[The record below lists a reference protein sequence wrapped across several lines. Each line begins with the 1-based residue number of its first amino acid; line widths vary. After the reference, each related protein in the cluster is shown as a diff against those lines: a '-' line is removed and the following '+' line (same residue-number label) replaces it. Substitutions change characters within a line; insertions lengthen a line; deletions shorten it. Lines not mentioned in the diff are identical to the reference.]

1 MALDYSR
8 EYDPDKL
15 IRDTRPFGDR
25 AADYLKKPEFAF
37 GLSSVLAGAGFMFPS
52 LVEPFALSA
61 VALSVYSRS
70 LINKSGLALR
80 VPKSSGLIDVNDRSL
95 KDGSPLKA
103 DGIIYL
109 GNEQETNEEIWM
121 TDSMARTHMLFMGT
135 TGSGKTEFLLS
146 LVNNA
151 LIHASGFIYVDGKAD
166 SSLYAKIYSMARLY
180 GREDSV
186 LVVNFQTGAKDVFG
200 PQEVKM
206 SHTMNPFAVGS
217 SGMLS
222 QLTVSLMS
230 TGKGDVWENRAI
242 SFVEALMKPLVFL
255 RDKYG
260 LMLDVGV
267 IRDYFS
273 LNKLEELTWA
283 LPETYPGLEET
294 LDGMKSYLANLP
306 TYDRAKYQQQGET
319 CNEQHGYITMQLV
332 RTFNSLA
339 DTYGYI
345 MRTQLA
351 EIDFLDVFLNRRILV
366 VLLPALEKSPPELTN
381 LGRIIVAAIKATMAV
396 GLGARIEGD
405 WDKIIESKPTT
416 SPSPFMC
423 VLDEYG
429 YYAVEGF
436 AVVPAQ
442 ARSLGFSAIFA
453 GQDLPAFQKAS
464 EKEAESTLAN
474 TNSKFCGKMSCVK
487 TYKYFSDLAGQ
498 GYFTRT
504 GGYVGEDSS
513 IIGGRAY
520 RDGDNASIEKFER
533 VTLDVLQKQKS
544 GQWHMFFEGK
554 IIRMKSFYADYSKG
568 GGRNVKAVRVNH
580 FLRVRRP
587 DMHEV
592 ALHRK
597 TRETFA
603 NVLAS
608 EKGFS
613 GVIDTFPDRDIA
625 MLSDFLECASS
636 LSPEKSRLEQIIGAL
651 ASAQQSDGVH
661 EDAMGGLVAAYSSE
675 DDAAFDFDASADPVA
690 SPVGGPIGS
699 DFSQPTAV
707 DFVSSLTGGHGADY
721 AQAPPRRGSI
731 PGLLDADSQDSPRW
745 DDFNEEDI
753 LGPDVGD
760 EGDVD
765 PSFLSDAEIYEA
777 GSASKTVRTEWPVD
791 PGVEE
796 MLDHGIFASAD
807 DVVAFESATLSGF
820 TPEFKTEPTEDG
832 ALNKDATQ
840 QALMAI
846 QRRLGN
852 SNDEASLAASVTVRA
867 MAEATYYAQHPP
879 VTPTSPEDF
888 IMIAQRVSTALAALD
903 EKVRDDAQR

>member
-8 EYDPDKL
+8 EYDPDRL
-15 IRDTRPFGDR
+15 IRDTRPFGDK
-25 AADYLKKPEFAF
+25 AADFLKKPEFAF
-37 GLSSVLAGAGFMFPS
+37 GLSSVLAGAGFVFPS

-61 VALSVYSRS
+61 IALSMYSRS

-80 VPKSSGLIDVNDRSL
+80 VPKSSGLIDINDRSL

-103 DGIIYL
+103 DGIIYV
-109 GNEQETNEEIWM
+109 GNEQETNEEIWI

-200 PQEVKM
+200 PQEIKM
-206 SHTMNPFAVGS
+206 SNTLNPFAVGS

-222 QLTVSLMS
+222 QLVVSLMS

-255 RDKYG
+255 RDNYG

-267 IRDYFS
+267 IRDYFT
-273 LNKLEELTWA
+273 LPKLEELTWVS
-283 LPETYPGLEET
+283 PETYPGLDGT

-396 GLGARIEGD
+396 GLGAKLEGD

-442 ARSLGFSAIFA
+442 ARSLGFAAIFA

-474 TNSKFCGKMSCVK
+474 TNTKFCGKMSCVK

-504 GGYVGEDSS
+504 GGYVGEETSVL
-513 IIGGRAY
+513 GGRAY

-544 GQWHMFFEGK
+544 GQWHLFFEGK
-554 IIRMKSFYADYSKG
+554 IIRMKSFYADYSKT
-568 GGRNVKAVRVNH
+568 GGRNVQAVRVNH
-580 FLRVRRP
+580 FLKVRRP

-597 TRETFA
+597 TRDTFA
-603 NVLAS
+603 NVIAS
-608 EKGFS
+608 ERGFS

-636 LSPEKSRLEQIIGAL
+636 LTPGRSRLEQVIGAL

-661 EDAMGGLVAAYSSE
+661 EDAMGGLVAAYNSDDGSSMGFDAG
-675 DDAAFDFDASADPVA
+675 DDPSGSFDFTTD
-690 SPVGGPIGS
+690 GS
-699 DFSQPTAV
+699 TSQPNAV
-707 DFVSSLTGGHGADY
+707 DFVSSLAVGHGRTSDVG
-721 AQAPPRRGSI
+721 QASSS
-731 PGLLDADSQDSPRW
+731 GLLGPEAADSPRW
-745 DDFNEEDI
+745 DDFSEQDM
-753 LGPDVGD
+753 LDADVGD

-765 PSFLSDAEIYEA
+765 PSFLSDAEVFE
-777 GSASKTVRTEWPVD
+777 GPSDSKTVRTEWPIDSAVD
-791 PGVEE
+791 EL
-796 MLDHGIFASAD
+796 LDHGIFAPTD
-807 DVVAFESATLSGF
+807 DVVAIESATVAGF
-820 TPEFKTEPTEDG
+820 MPEFKTGDVDDG

-840 QALMAI
+840 QALMDI
-846 QRRLGN
+846 QRRLGD
-852 SNDEASLAASVTVRA
+852 SSDEASLAASVTVRA

-888 IMIAQRVSTALAALD
+888 ILIAQRVSSALAALD

>member
-8 EYDPDKL
+8 EYDPDRL
-15 IRDTRPFGDR
+15 IRDTRPFGDK
-25 AADYLKKPEFAF
+25 AADFLKKPEFAF
-37 GLSSVLAGAGFMFPS
+37 GLSSVLAGAGFVFPS

-61 VALSVYSRS
+61 IALSMYSRS

-80 VPKSSGLIDVNDRSL
+80 VPKSSGLIDINDRSL

-103 DGIIYL
+103 DGIIYV
-109 GNEQETNEEIWM
+109 GNEQETNEEIWI

-200 PQEVKM
+200 PQEIKM
-206 SHTMNPFAVGS
+206 SNTLNPFAVGS

-222 QLTVSLMS
+222 QLVVSLMS

-255 RDKYG
+255 RDNYG

-267 IRDYFS
+267 IREYFT
-273 LNKLEELTWA
+273 LPKLEELTWVS
-283 LPETYPGLEET
+283 PETYPGLDGT

-396 GLGARIEGD
+396 GLGAKLEGD
-405 WDKIIESKPTT
+405 WDRIIESKPTT

-442 ARSLGFSAIFA
+442 ARSLGFAAIFA

-474 TNSKFCGKMSCVK
+474 TNTKFCGKMSCVK

-504 GGYVGEDSS
+504 GGYVGEETSVL
-513 IIGGRAY
+513 GGRAY

-544 GQWHMFFEGK
+544 GQWHLFFEGK
-554 IIRMKSFYADYSKG
+554 IIRMKSFYADYSKA
-568 GGRNVKAVRVNH
+568 GGRNVQAVRVNH
-580 FLRVRRP
+580 FLKVRRP

-597 TRETFA
+597 TRDTFA
-603 NVLAS
+603 NVIAS
-608 EKGFS
+608 ERGFS

-636 LSPEKSRLEQIIGAL
+636 LTPGRSRIEQVIGAL

-661 EDAMGGLVAAYSSE
+661 EDAMGGLVAAYNSDDGSSMGFDAG
-675 DDAAFDFDASADPVA
+675 DDPSGSFDFMTDAST
-690 SPVGGPIGS
+690 
-699 DFSQPTAV
+699 SQPNAV
-707 DFVSSLTGGHGADY
+707 DFVSSLAVGHGRTSDMG
-721 AQAPPRRGSI
+721 QASSS
-731 PGLLDADSQDSPRW
+731 GLLGPEAADSPRW
-745 DDFNEEDI
+745 DDFSEQDM
-753 LGPDVGD
+753 LDADVGD

-765 PSFLSDAEIYEA
+765 PSFLSDAEVFE
-777 GSASKTVRTEWPVD
+777 GPSDSKTVRTEWPIDSAVD
-791 PGVEE
+791 EL
-796 MLDHGIFASAD
+796 LDHGIFAPTD
-807 DVVAFESATLSGF
+807 DVVAIESATVAGF
-820 TPEFKTEPTEDG
+820 MPEFKTGDVDDG

-840 QALMAI
+840 QALMDI
-846 QRRLGN
+846 QRRLGD
-852 SNDEASLAASVTVRA
+852 SSDEASLAASVTVRA

-888 IMIAQRVSTALAALD
+888 ILIAQRVSSALAALD

>member
-8 EYDPDKL
+8 EYDPDRL
-15 IRDTRPFGDR
+15 IRDTRPFGDK
-25 AADYLKKPEFAF
+25 AADFLKKPEFAF
-37 GLSSVLAGAGFMFPS
+37 GLSSVLAGAGFVFPS

-61 VALSVYSRS
+61 IALSMYSRS

-80 VPKSSGLIDVNDRSL
+80 VPKSSGLIDINDRSL

-103 DGIIYL
+103 DGIIYV
-109 GNEQETNEEIWM
+109 GNEQETNEEIWI

-200 PQEVKM
+200 PQEIKM
-206 SHTMNPFAVGS
+206 SNTLNPFAVGS

-222 QLTVSLMS
+222 QLVVSLMS

-255 RDKYG
+255 RDNYG

-267 IRDYFS
+267 IREYFT
-273 LNKLEELTWA
+273 LPKLEELTWVS
-283 LPETYPGLEET
+283 PETYPGLDGT

-396 GLGARIEGD
+396 GLGAKLEGD

-442 ARSLGFSAIFA
+442 ARSLGFAAIFA

-474 TNSKFCGKMSCVK
+474 TNTKFCGKMSCVK

-504 GGYVGEDSS
+504 GGYVGEETSVL
-513 IIGGRAY
+513 GGRAY

-544 GQWHMFFEGK
+544 GQWHLFFEGK
-554 IIRMKSFYADYSKG
+554 IIRMKSFYADYSKA
-568 GGRNVKAVRVNH
+568 GGRNVQAVRVNH
-580 FLRVRRP
+580 FLKVRRP

-597 TRETFA
+597 TRDTFA
-603 NVLAS
+603 NVIAS
-608 EKGFS
+608 ERGFS

-636 LSPEKSRLEQIIGAL
+636 LTPGRSRIEQVIGAL

-661 EDAMGGLVAAYSSE
+661 EDAMGGLVAAYNSDDGSSMGFDAG
-675 DDAAFDFDASADPVA
+675 DDPSGSFDFTTD
-690 SPVGGPIGS
+690 GS
-699 DFSQPTAV
+699 TSQPNAV
-707 DFVSSLTGGHGADY
+707 DFVSSLAVGHGRTSDMG
-721 AQAPPRRGSI
+721 QASSS
-731 PGLLDADSQDSPRW
+731 GLLGPEAADSPRW
-745 DDFNEEDI
+745 DDFSEQDM
-753 LGPDVGD
+753 LDADVGD

-765 PSFLSDAEIYEA
+765 PSFLSDAEVFE
-777 GSASKTVRTEWPVD
+777 GPSDSKTVRTEWPIDSAVD
-791 PGVEE
+791 EL
-796 MLDHGIFASAD
+796 LDHGIFAPTD
-807 DVVAFESATLSGF
+807 DVVAIESATVAGF
-820 TPEFKTEPTEDG
+820 MPEFKTGDVDDG

-840 QALMAI
+840 QALMDI
-846 QRRLGN
+846 QRRLGD
-852 SNDEASLAASVTVRA
+852 SSDEASLAASVTVRA

-888 IMIAQRVSTALAALD
+888 ILIAQRVSSALAALD

>member
-8 EYDPDKL
+8 EYDPDRL
-15 IRDTRPFGDR
+15 IRDTRPFGDK
-25 AADYLKKPEFAF
+25 AADFLKKPEFAF
-37 GLSSVLAGAGFMFPS
+37 GLSSVLAGAGFVFPS

-61 VALSVYSRS
+61 IALSMYSRS

-80 VPKSSGLIDVNDRSL
+80 VPKSSGLIDINDRSL

-103 DGIIYL
+103 DGIIYV
-109 GNEQETNEEIWM
+109 GNEQETNEEIWI

-200 PQEVKM
+200 PQEIKM
-206 SHTMNPFAVGS
+206 SNTLNPFAVGS

-222 QLTVSLMS
+222 QLVVSLMS

-255 RDKYG
+255 RDNYG

-267 IRDYFS
+267 IREYFT
-273 LNKLEELTWA
+273 LPKLEELTWVS
-283 LPETYPGLEET
+283 PETYPGLDGT

-396 GLGARIEGD
+396 GLGAKLEGD

-442 ARSLGFSAIFA
+442 ARSLGFAAIFA

-474 TNSKFCGKMSCVK
+474 TNTKFCGKMSCVK

-504 GGYVGEDSS
+504 GGYVGEETSVL
-513 IIGGRAY
+513 GGRAY

-544 GQWHMFFEGK
+544 GQWHLFFEGK
-554 IIRMKSFYADYSKG
+554 IIRMKSFYADYSKA
-568 GGRNVKAVRVNH
+568 GGRNVQAVRVNH
-580 FLRVRRP
+580 FLKVRRP

-597 TRETFA
+597 TRDTFA
-603 NVLAS
+603 NVIAS
-608 EKGFS
+608 ERGFS

-636 LSPEKSRLEQIIGAL
+636 LTPGRSRLEQVIGAL

-661 EDAMGGLVAAYSSE
+661 EDAMGGLVAAYNSDDGSSMG
-675 DDAAFDFDASADPVA
+675 FDAGDDP
-690 SPVGGPIGS
+690 SGPYDFTTGGS
-699 DFSQPTAV
+699 TFQPNAV
-707 DFVSSLTGGHGADY
+707 DFVSSLAVGHGRTSDLG
-721 AQAPPRRGSI
+721 QASSS
-731 PGLLDADSQDSPRW
+731 GLLGPEAADSPRW
-745 DDFNEEDI
+745 DDFNEQDM
-753 LGPDVGD
+753 LDADVGD

-765 PSFLSDAEIYEA
+765 PSFLSDAEVFE
-777 GSASKTVRTEWPVD
+777 GPSDTKTVRTEWPIDTAVD
-791 PGVEE
+791 EL
-796 MLDHGIFASAD
+796 LDHGIFAPTD
-807 DVVAFESATLSGF
+807 DVVAIESATVAGF
-820 TPEFKTEPTEDG
+820 MPEFKTGDVDGG

-840 QALMAI
+840 QALMDI
-846 QRRLGN
+846 QRRLGD
-852 SNDEASLAASVTVRA
+852 SSDEASLAASVTVRA

-888 IMIAQRVSTALAALD
+888 ILIAQRVSSALAALD

>member
-8 EYDPDKL
+8 EYDPDRL
-15 IRDTRPFGDR
+15 IRDTRPFGDK
-25 AADYLKKPEFAF
+25 AADFLKKPEFAF
-37 GLSSVLAGAGFMFPS
+37 GLSSVLAGAGFVFPS

-61 VALSVYSRS
+61 IALSMYSRS

-80 VPKSSGLIDVNDRSL
+80 VPKSSGLIDINDRSL

-103 DGIIYL
+103 DGIIYV
-109 GNEQETNEEIWM
+109 GNEQETNEEIWI

-200 PQEVKM
+200 PQEIKM
-206 SHTMNPFAVGS
+206 SNTLNPFAVGS

-222 QLTVSLMS
+222 QLVVSLMS

-255 RDKYG
+255 RDNYG

-267 IRDYFS
+267 IREYFT
-273 LNKLEELTWA
+273 LPKLEELTWVS
-283 LPETYPGLEET
+283 PETYPGLDGT

-396 GLGARIEGD
+396 GLGAKLEGD

-442 ARSLGFSAIFA
+442 ARSLGFAAIFA

-474 TNSKFCGKMSCVK
+474 TNTKFCGKMSCVK

-504 GGYVGEDSS
+504 GGYVGEETSVL
-513 IIGGRAY
+513 GGRAY

-544 GQWHMFFEGK
+544 GQWHLFFEGK
-554 IIRMKSFYADYSKG
+554 IIRMKSFYADYSKT
-568 GGRNVKAVRVNH
+568 GGRNVQAVRVNH
-580 FLRVRRP
+580 FLKVRRP

-597 TRETFA
+597 TRDTFA
-603 NVLAS
+603 NVIAS
-608 EKGFS
+608 ERGFS

-636 LSPEKSRLEQIIGAL
+636 LTPGRSRLEQVIGAL

-661 EDAMGGLVAAYSSE
+661 EDAMGGLVAAYNSDDGSSMGFDAG
-675 DDAAFDFDASADPVA
+675 DDPSGSFDFTTD
-690 SPVGGPIGS
+690 GS
-699 DFSQPTAV
+699 TSQPNAV
-707 DFVSSLTGGHGADY
+707 DFVSSLAVGHGRTSDVG
-721 AQAPPRRGSI
+721 QASSS
-731 PGLLDADSQDSPRW
+731 GLLGPEAADSPRW
-745 DDFNEEDI
+745 DDFSEQDM
-753 LGPDVGD
+753 LDADVGD

-765 PSFLSDAEIYEA
+765 PSFLSDAEVFE
-777 GSASKTVRTEWPVD
+777 GPSDSKTVRTEWPIDSAVD
-791 PGVEE
+791 EL
-796 MLDHGIFASAD
+796 LDHGIFAPTD
-807 DVVAFESATLSGF
+807 DVVAIESATVAGF
-820 TPEFKTEPTEDG
+820 MPEFKTGDVDDG

-840 QALMAI
+840 QALMDI
-846 QRRLGN
+846 QRRLGD
-852 SNDEASLAASVTVRA
+852 SSDEASLAASVTVRA

-888 IMIAQRVSTALAALD
+888 ILIAQRVSSALAALD

>member
-8 EYDPDKL
+8 EYDPDRL
-15 IRDTRPFGDR
+15 IRDTRPFGDK
-25 AADYLKKPEFAF
+25 AADFLKKPEFAF
-37 GLSSVLAGAGFMFPS
+37 GLSSVLAGAGFVFPS

-61 VALSVYSRS
+61 IALSMYSRS

-80 VPKSSGLIDVNDRSL
+80 VPKSSGLIDINDRSL

-103 DGIIYL
+103 DGIIYV
-109 GNEQETNEEIWM
+109 GNEQETNEEIWI

-200 PQEVKM
+200 PQEIKM
-206 SHTMNPFAVGS
+206 SNTLNPFAVGS

-222 QLTVSLMS
+222 QLVVSLMS

-255 RDKYG
+255 RDNYG

-267 IRDYFS
+267 IRDYFT
-273 LNKLEELTWA
+273 LPKLEELTWV
-283 LPETYPGLEET
+283 LPETYPGLDGT

-396 GLGARIEGD
+396 GLGAKLEGD

-442 ARSLGFSAIFA
+442 ARSLGFAAIFA

-474 TNSKFCGKMSCVK
+474 TNTKFCGKMSCVK

-504 GGYVGEDSS
+504 GGYVGEETSVL
-513 IIGGRAY
+513 GGRAY

-544 GQWHMFFEGK
+544 GQWHLFFEGK
-554 IIRMKSFYADYSKG
+554 IIRMKSFYADYSKT
-568 GGRNVKAVRVNH
+568 GGRNVQAVRVNH
-580 FLRVRRP
+580 FLKVRRP

-597 TRETFA
+597 TRDTFA
-603 NVLAS
+603 NVIAS
-608 EKGFS
+608 ERGFS

-636 LSPEKSRLEQIIGAL
+636 LTPGRSRLEQVIGAL

-661 EDAMGGLVAAYSSE
+661 EEAMGGLVAAYNSDDGSSMG
-675 DDAAFDFDASADPVA
+675 FDAGDDP
-690 SPVGGPIGS
+690 SGS
-699 DFSQPTAV
+699 FDLTTDGSTSQPNAV
-707 DFVSSLTGGHGADY
+707 DFVSSLAVGHGRTSDLG
-721 AQAPPRRGSI
+721 QASSS
-731 PGLLDADSQDSPRW
+731 GLLGPEAADSPRW
-745 DDFNEEDI
+745 DDFSEQDM
-753 LGPDVGD
+753 LDADVGD

-765 PSFLSDAEIYEA
+765 PSFLSDAEVFE
-777 GSASKTVRTEWPVD
+777 GPSDTKTVRTEWPIDSAVD
-791 PGVEE
+791 EL
-796 MLDHGIFASAD
+796 LDHGIFAPTD
-807 DVVAFESATLSGF
+807 DVVAIESATVAGF
-820 TPEFKTEPTEDG
+820 MPEFKTGDVDDG

-840 QALMAI
+840 QALMDI
-846 QRRLGN
+846 QRRLGD
-852 SNDEASLAASVTVRA
+852 SSDEASLAASVTVRA

-888 IMIAQRVSTALAALD
+888 ILIAQRVSSALAALD
-903 EKVRDDAQR
+903 AKVRDDAQR

>member
-8 EYDPDKL
+8 EYDPDRL
-15 IRDTRPFGDR
+15 IRDTRPFGDK
-25 AADYLKKPEFAF
+25 AADFLKKPEFAF
-37 GLSSVLAGAGFMFPS
+37 GLSSVLAGAGFVFPS

-61 VALSVYSRS
+61 IALSMYSRS

-80 VPKSSGLIDVNDRSL
+80 VPKSSGLIDINDRSL

-103 DGIIYL
+103 DGIIYV
-109 GNEQETNEEIWM
+109 GNEQETNEEIWI

-200 PQEVKM
+200 PQEIKM
-206 SHTMNPFAVGS
+206 SNTLNPFAVGS

-222 QLTVSLMS
+222 QLVVSLMS

-242 SFVEALMKPLVFL
+242 SFVEALMKPLVLL
-255 RDKYG
+255 RDNYG

-267 IRDYFS
+267 IRDYFT
-273 LNKLEELTWA
+273 LPKLEELTWVS
-283 LPETYPGLEET
+283 PETYPGLDGT

-396 GLGARIEGD
+396 GLGAKLEGD

-442 ARSLGFSAIFA
+442 ARSLGFAAIFA

-474 TNSKFCGKMSCVK
+474 TNTKFCGKMSCVK

-504 GGYVGEDSS
+504 GGYVGEETSVL
-513 IIGGRAY
+513 GGRAY

-544 GQWHMFFEGK
+544 GQWHLFFEGK
-554 IIRMKSFYADYSKG
+554 IIRMKSFYADYSKT
-568 GGRNVKAVRVNH
+568 GGRNVQAVRVNH
-580 FLRVRRP
+580 FLKVRRP

-597 TRETFA
+597 TRDTFA
-603 NVLAS
+603 NVIAS
-608 EKGFS
+608 ERGFS

-636 LSPEKSRLEQIIGAL
+636 LTPGRSRLEQVIGAL

-661 EDAMGGLVAAYSSE
+661 EDAMGGLVAAYNSDDGSSMGFDAG
-675 DDAAFDFDASADPVA
+675 DDPSGSFDFTTD
-690 SPVGGPIGS
+690 GS
-699 DFSQPTAV
+699 TSQPNAV
-707 DFVSSLTGGHGADY
+707 DFVSSLAVGHGRTSDMG
-721 AQAPPRRGSI
+721 QASSS
-731 PGLLDADSQDSPRW
+731 GLLGPEAADSPRW
-745 DDFNEEDI
+745 DDFSEQDM
-753 LGPDVGD
+753 LDADVGD

-765 PSFLSDAEIYEA
+765 PSFLSDAEVFE
-777 GSASKTVRTEWPVD
+777 GPSDSKTVRTEWPIDSAVD
-791 PGVEE
+791 EL
-796 MLDHGIFASAD
+796 LDHGIFAPTD
-807 DVVAFESATLSGF
+807 DVVAIESATVAGF
-820 TPEFKTEPTEDG
+820 MPEFKTGDVDDG

-840 QALMAI
+840 QALMDI
-846 QRRLGN
+846 QRRLGD
-852 SNDEASLAASVTVRA
+852 SSDEASLAASVTVRA

-888 IMIAQRVSTALAALD
+888 ILIAQRVSSALAALD

>member
-8 EYDPDKL
+8 EYDPDRL
-15 IRDTRPFGDR
+15 IRDTRPFGDK
-25 AADYLKKPEFAF
+25 AADFLKKPEFAF
-37 GLSSVLAGAGFMFPS
+37 GLSSVLAGAGFVFPS

-61 VALSVYSRS
+61 IALSMYSRS

-80 VPKSSGLIDVNDRSL
+80 VPKSSGLIDINDRSL

-103 DGIIYL
+103 DGIIYV
-109 GNEQETNEEIWM
+109 GNEQETNEEIWI

-200 PQEVKM
+200 PQEIKM
-206 SHTMNPFAVGS
+206 SNTLNPFAVGS

-222 QLTVSLMS
+222 QLVVSLMS

-255 RDKYG
+255 RDNYG

-267 IRDYFS
+267 IRDYFT
-273 LNKLEELTWA
+273 LPKLEELTWVS
-283 LPETYPGLEET
+283 PETYPGLDGT

-396 GLGARIEGD
+396 GLGAKLEGD

-442 ARSLGFSAIFA
+442 ARSLGFAAIFA

-474 TNSKFCGKMSCVK
+474 TNTKFCGKMSCVK

-504 GGYVGEDSS
+504 GGYVGEETSVL
-513 IIGGRAY
+513 GGRAY

-544 GQWHMFFEGK
+544 GQWHLFFEGK
-554 IIRMKSFYADYSKG
+554 IIRMKSFYADYSKT
-568 GGRNVKAVRVNH
+568 GGRNVQAVRVNH
-580 FLRVRRP
+580 FLKVRRP

-597 TRETFA
+597 TRDTFA
-603 NVLAS
+603 NVIAS
-608 EKGFS
+608 ERGFS

-636 LSPEKSRLEQIIGAL
+636 LTPGRSRLEQVIGAL

-661 EDAMGGLVAAYSSE
+661 EDAMGGLVAAYNSDDGSSMGFDAG
-675 DDAAFDFDASADPVA
+675 DDPSGSFDFTTD
-690 SPVGGPIGS
+690 GS
-699 DFSQPTAV
+699 TSQPNAV
-707 DFVSSLTGGHGADY
+707 DFVSSLAVGHGRTSDVG
-721 AQAPPRRGSI
+721 QASSS
-731 PGLLDADSQDSPRW
+731 GLLGPEAADSPRW
-745 DDFNEEDI
+745 DDFSEQDM
-753 LGPDVGD
+753 LDADVGD

-765 PSFLSDAEIYEA
+765 PSFLSDAEVFE
-777 GSASKTVRTEWPVD
+777 GPSDSKTVRTEWPIDSAVD
-791 PGVEE
+791 EL
-796 MLDHGIFASAD
+796 LDHGIFAPTD
-807 DVVAFESATLSGF
+807 DVVAIESATVAGF
-820 TPEFKTEPTEDG
+820 MPEFKTGDVDDG

-840 QALMAI
+840 QALMDI
-846 QRRLGN
+846 QRRLGD
-852 SNDEASLAASVTVRA
+852 SSYEASLAASVTVRA

-888 IMIAQRVSTALAALD
+888 ILIAQRVSSALAALD

>member
-8 EYDPDKL
+8 EYDPDRL
-15 IRDTRPFGDR
+15 IRDTRPFGDK
-25 AADYLKKPEFAF
+25 AADFLKKPEFAF
-37 GLSSVLAGAGFMFPS
+37 GLSSVLAGAGFVFPS

-61 VALSVYSRS
+61 IALSMYSRS

-80 VPKSSGLIDVNDRSL
+80 VPKSSGLIDINDRSL

-103 DGIIYL
+103 DGIIYV
-109 GNEQETNEEIWM
+109 GNEQETNEEIWI

-200 PQEVKM
+200 PQEIKM
-206 SHTMNPFAVGS
+206 SNTLNPFAVGS

-222 QLTVSLMS
+222 QLVVSLMS

-255 RDKYG
+255 RDNYG

-267 IRDYFS
+267 IREYFT
-273 LNKLEELTWA
+273 LPKLEELTWVS
-283 LPETYPGLEET
+283 PETYPGLDGT

-396 GLGARIEGD
+396 GLGAKLEGD
-405 WDKIIESKPTT
+405 WDRIIESKPTT

-442 ARSLGFSAIFA
+442 ARSLGFAAIFA

-474 TNSKFCGKMSCVK
+474 TNTKFCGKMSCVK

-504 GGYVGEDSS
+504 GGYVGEETSVL
-513 IIGGRAY
+513 GGRAY

-544 GQWHMFFEGK
+544 GQWHLFFEGK
-554 IIRMKSFYADYSKG
+554 IIRMKSFYADYSKT
-568 GGRNVKAVRVNH
+568 GGRNVQAVRVNH
-580 FLRVRRP
+580 FLKVRRP

-597 TRETFA
+597 TRDTFA
-603 NVLAS
+603 NVIAS
-608 EKGFS
+608 ERGFS

-636 LSPEKSRLEQIIGAL
+636 LTPGRSRLEQVIGAL

-661 EDAMGGLVAAYSSE
+661 EDAMGGLVAAYNSDDGSSMGFDAG
-675 DDAAFDFDASADPVA
+675 DDPSGSFDFTTD
-690 SPVGGPIGS
+690 GS
-699 DFSQPTAV
+699 TSQPNAV
-707 DFVSSLTGGHGADY
+707 DFVSSLAVGHGRTSDMG
-721 AQAPPRRGSI
+721 QASSS
-731 PGLLDADSQDSPRW
+731 GLLGPEAADSPRW
-745 DDFNEEDI
+745 DDFSEQDM
-753 LGPDVGD
+753 LDADVGD

-765 PSFLSDAEIYEA
+765 PSFLSDAEVFE
-777 GSASKTVRTEWPVD
+777 GPSDSKTVRTEWPIDSAVD
-791 PGVEE
+791 EL
-796 MLDHGIFASAD
+796 LDHGIFAPTD
-807 DVVAFESATLSGF
+807 DVVAIESATVAGF
-820 TPEFKTEPTEDG
+820 MPEFKTGDVDDG

-840 QALMAI
+840 QALMDI
-846 QRRLGN
+846 QRRLGD
-852 SNDEASLAASVTVRA
+852 SSDEASLAASVTVRA

-888 IMIAQRVSTALAALD
+888 ILIAQRVSSALAALD

>member
-8 EYDPDKL
+8 EYDPDRL
-15 IRDTRPFGDR
+15 IRDTRPFGDK
-25 AADYLKKPEFAF
+25 AADFLKKPEFAF
-37 GLSSVLAGAGFMFPS
+37 GLSSVLAGAGFVFPS

-61 VALSVYSRS
+61 IALSMYSRS

-80 VPKSSGLIDVNDRSL
+80 VPKSSGLIDINDRSL

-103 DGIIYL
+103 DGIIYV
-109 GNEQETNEEIWM
+109 GNEQETNEEIWI

-200 PQEVKM
+200 PQEIKM
-206 SHTMNPFAVGS
+206 SNTLNPFAVGS

-222 QLTVSLMS
+222 QLVVSLMS

-255 RDKYG
+255 RDNYG

-267 IRDYFS
+267 IREYFT
-273 LNKLEELTWA
+273 LPKLEELTWVS
-283 LPETYPGLEET
+283 PETYPGLDGT

-396 GLGARIEGD
+396 GLGAKLEGD
-405 WDKIIESKPTT
+405 WDRIIESKPTT

-442 ARSLGFSAIFA
+442 ARSLGFAAIFA

-474 TNSKFCGKMSCVK
+474 TNTKFCGKMSCVK

-504 GGYVGEDSS
+504 GGYVGEETSVL
-513 IIGGRAY
+513 GGRAY

-544 GQWHMFFEGK
+544 GQWHLFFEGK
-554 IIRMKSFYADYSKG
+554 IIRMKSFYADYSKA
-568 GGRNVKAVRVNH
+568 GGRNVQAVRVNH
-580 FLRVRRP
+580 FLKVRRP

-597 TRETFA
+597 TRDTFA
-603 NVLAS
+603 NVIAS
-608 EKGFS
+608 ERGFS

-636 LSPEKSRLEQIIGAL
+636 LTPGRSRLEQVIGAL

-661 EDAMGGLVAAYSSE
+661 EDAMGGLVAAYNSDDGSSMGFDAG
-675 DDAAFDFDASADPVA
+675 DDPSGSFDFTTD
-690 SPVGGPIGS
+690 GS
-699 DFSQPTAV
+699 TSQPNAV
-707 DFVSSLTGGHGADY
+707 DFVSSLAVGHGRTSDMG
-721 AQAPPRRGSI
+721 QASSS
-731 PGLLDADSQDSPRW
+731 GLLGPEAADSPRW
-745 DDFNEEDI
+745 DDFSEQDM
-753 LGPDVGD
+753 LDADVGD

-765 PSFLSDAEIYEA
+765 PSFLSDAEVFE
-777 GSASKTVRTEWPVD
+777 GPSDSKTVRTEWPIDSAVD
-791 PGVEE
+791 EL
-796 MLDHGIFASAD
+796 LDHGIFAPTD
-807 DVVAFESATLSGF
+807 DVVAIESATVAGF
-820 TPEFKTEPTEDG
+820 MPEFKTGDVDDG

-840 QALMAI
+840 QALMDI
-846 QRRLGN
+846 QRRLGD
-852 SNDEASLAASVTVRA
+852 SSDEASLAASVTVRA

-888 IMIAQRVSTALAALD
+888 ILIAQRVSSALAALD

>member
-8 EYDPDKL
+8 EYDPDRL
-15 IRDTRPFGDR
+15 IRDTRPFGDK
-25 AADYLKKPEFAF
+25 AADFLKKPEFAF
-37 GLSSVLAGAGFMFPS
+37 GLSSVLAGAGFVFPS

-61 VALSVYSRS
+61 IALSMYSRS

-80 VPKSSGLIDVNDRSL
+80 VPKSSGLIDINDRSL

-103 DGIIYL
+103 DGIIYV
-109 GNEQETNEEIWM
+109 GNEQETNEEIWI

-200 PQEVKM
+200 PQEIKM
-206 SHTMNPFAVGS
+206 SNTLNPFAVGS

-222 QLTVSLMS
+222 QLVVSLMS

-255 RDKYG
+255 RDNYG

-267 IRDYFS
+267 IREYFT
-273 LNKLEELTWA
+273 LPKLEELTWVS
-283 LPETYPGLEET
+283 PETYPGLDGT

-396 GLGARIEGD
+396 GLGAKLEGD
-405 WDKIIESKPTT
+405 WDRIIESKPTT

-442 ARSLGFSAIFA
+442 ARSLGFAAIFA

-474 TNSKFCGKMSCVK
+474 TNTKFCGKMSCVK

-504 GGYVGEDSS
+504 GGYVGEETSVL
-513 IIGGRAY
+513 GGRAY

-544 GQWHMFFEGK
+544 GQWHLFFEGK
-554 IIRMKSFYADYSKG
+554 IIRMKSFYADYSKA
-568 GGRNVKAVRVNH
+568 GGRNVQAVRVNH
-580 FLRVRRP
+580 FLKVRRP

-597 TRETFA
+597 TRDTFA
-603 NVLAS
+603 NVIAS
-608 EKGFS
+608 ERGFS

-636 LSPEKSRLEQIIGAL
+636 LTPGRSRIEQVIGAL

-661 EDAMGGLVAAYSSE
+661 EDAMGGLVAAYNSDDGSSMGFDAG
-675 DDAAFDFDASADPVA
+675 DDPSGSFDFMTDAST
-690 SPVGGPIGS
+690 
-699 DFSQPTAV
+699 SQPNAV
-707 DFVSSLTGGHGADY
+707 DFVSSLAVGHGRTSDMG
-721 AQAPPRRGSI
+721 QASSS
-731 PGLLDADSQDSPRW
+731 GLLGPEAADSPRW
-745 DDFNEEDI
+745 DDFNEQDM
-753 LGPDVGD
+753 LDADVGD

-765 PSFLSDAEIYEA
+765 PSFLSDAEVFE
-777 GSASKTVRTEWPVD
+777 GPSDSKTVRTEWPIDSAVD
-791 PGVEE
+791 EL
-796 MLDHGIFASAD
+796 LDHGIFAPTD
-807 DVVAFESATLSGF
+807 DVVAIESATVAGF
-820 TPEFKTEPTEDG
+820 MPEFKTGDVDDG

-840 QALMAI
+840 QALMDI
-846 QRRLGN
+846 QRRLGD
-852 SNDEASLAASVTVRA
+852 SSDEASLAASVTVRA

-888 IMIAQRVSTALAALD
+888 ILIAQRVSSALAALD

>member
-8 EYDPDKL
+8 EYDPDRL
-15 IRDTRPFGDR
+15 IRDTRPFGDK
-25 AADYLKKPEFAF
+25 AADFLKKPEFAF
-37 GLSSVLAGAGFMFPS
+37 GLSSVLAGAGFVFPS

-61 VALSVYSRS
+61 IALSMYSRS

-80 VPKSSGLIDVNDRSL
+80 VPKSSGLIDINDRSL

-103 DGIIYL
+103 DGIIYV
-109 GNEQETNEEIWM
+109 GNEQETNEEIWI

-200 PQEVKM
+200 PQEIKM
-206 SHTMNPFAVGS
+206 SNTLNPFAVGS

-222 QLTVSLMS
+222 QLVVSLMS

-255 RDKYG
+255 RDNYG

-267 IRDYFS
+267 IREYFT
-273 LNKLEELTWA
+273 LPKLEELTWVS
-283 LPETYPGLEET
+283 PETYPGLDGT

-396 GLGARIEGD
+396 GLGAKLEGD
-405 WDKIIESKPTT
+405 WDRIIESKPTT

-442 ARSLGFSAIFA
+442 ARSLGFAAIFA

-474 TNSKFCGKMSCVK
+474 TNTKFCGKMSCVK

-504 GGYVGEDSS
+504 GGYVGEETSVL
-513 IIGGRAY
+513 GGRAY

-544 GQWHMFFEGK
+544 GQWHLFFEGK
-554 IIRMKSFYADYSKG
+554 IIRMKSFYADYSKA
-568 GGRNVKAVRVNH
+568 GGRNVQAVRVNH
-580 FLRVRRP
+580 FLKVRRP

-597 TRETFA
+597 TRDTFA
-603 NVLAS
+603 NVIAS
-608 EKGFS
+608 ERGFS

-636 LSPEKSRLEQIIGAL
+636 LTPGRSRIEQVIGAL

-661 EDAMGGLVAAYSSE
+661 EDAMGGLVAAYNSDDGSSMGFDAG
-675 DDAAFDFDASADPVA
+675 DDPSGSFDFTTD
-690 SPVGGPIGS
+690 GS
-699 DFSQPTAV
+699 TSQPNAV
-707 DFVSSLTGGHGADY
+707 DFVSSLAVGHGRTSDMG
-721 AQAPPRRGSI
+721 QASSS
-731 PGLLDADSQDSPRW
+731 GLLGPEAADSPRW
-745 DDFNEEDI
+745 DDFNEQDM
-753 LGPDVGD
+753 LDADVGD

-765 PSFLSDAEIYEA
+765 PSFLSDAEVFE
-777 GSASKTVRTEWPVD
+777 GPSDSKTVRTEWPIDSAVD
-791 PGVEE
+791 EL
-796 MLDHGIFASAD
+796 LDHGIFAPTD
-807 DVVAFESATLSGF
+807 DVVAIESATVAGF
-820 TPEFKTEPTEDG
+820 MPEFKTGDVDDG

-840 QALMAI
+840 QALMDI
-846 QRRLGN
+846 QRRLGD
-852 SNDEASLAASVTVRA
+852 SSDEASLAASVTVRA

-888 IMIAQRVSTALAALD
+888 ILIAQRVSSALAALD

>member
-8 EYDPDKL
+8 EYDPDRL
-15 IRDTRPFGDR
+15 IRDTRPFGDK
-25 AADYLKKPEFAF
+25 AADFLKKPEFAF
-37 GLSSVLAGAGFMFPS
+37 GLSSVLAGAGFVFPS

-61 VALSVYSRS
+61 IALSMYSRS

-80 VPKSSGLIDVNDRSL
+80 VPKSSGLIDINDRSL

-103 DGIIYL
+103 DGIIYV
-109 GNEQETNEEIWM
+109 GNEQETNEEIWI

-200 PQEVKM
+200 PQEIKM
-206 SHTMNPFAVGS
+206 SNTLNPFAVGS

-222 QLTVSLMS
+222 QLVVSLMS

-255 RDKYG
+255 RDNYG

-267 IRDYFS
+267 IRDYFT
-273 LNKLEELTWA
+273 LPKLEELTWVS
-283 LPETYPGLEET
+283 PETYPGLDGT

-396 GLGARIEGD
+396 GLGAKLEGD

-442 ARSLGFSAIFA
+442 ARSLGFAAIFA

-474 TNSKFCGKMSCVK
+474 TNTKFCGKMSCVK

-504 GGYVGEDSS
+504 GGYVGEETSVL
-513 IIGGRAY
+513 GGRAY

-544 GQWHMFFEGK
+544 GQWHLFFEGK
-554 IIRMKSFYADYSKG
+554 IIRMKSFYADYSKA
-568 GGRNVKAVRVNH
+568 GGRNVQAVRVNH
-580 FLRVRRP
+580 FLKVRRP

-597 TRETFA
+597 TRDTFA
-603 NVLAS
+603 NVIAS
-608 EKGFS
+608 ERGFS

-636 LSPEKSRLEQIIGAL
+636 ITPGRSRLEQVIGAL

-661 EDAMGGLVAAYSSE
+661 EDAMGGLVAAYNS
-675 DDAAFDFDASADPVA
+675 DDGTSMGFDAGDDPSGAFDFTT
-690 SPVGGPIGS
+690 GGS
-699 DFSQPTAV
+699 TSQPNAV
-707 DFVSSLTGGHGADY
+707 DFVSSLAVGHGRTSDLG
-721 AQAPPRRGSI
+721 QASSS
-731 PGLLDADSQDSPRW
+731 GLLGPEATDAPRW
-745 DDFNEEDI
+745 DDFNEQDM
-753 LGPDVGD
+753 LDADVGD

-765 PSFLSDAEIYEA
+765 PSFLSDAEVFE
-777 GSASKTVRTEWPVD
+777 GPSDTNTVRTEWPIDTAVD
-791 PGVEE
+791 EL
-796 MLDHGIFASAD
+796 LDHGIFAPTD
-807 DVVAFESATLSGF
+807 DVVAIESATVAGF
-820 TPEFKTEPTEDG
+820 MPEFKTGDVDGG

-840 QALMAI
+840 QALMDI
-846 QRRLGN
+846 QRRLGD
-852 SNDEASLAASVTVRA
+852 SSDEASLAASVTVRA

-888 IMIAQRVSTALAALD
+888 ILIAQRVSSALAALD

>member
-8 EYDPDKL
+8 EYDPDRL
-15 IRDTRPFGDR
+15 IRDTRPFGDK
-25 AADYLKKPEFAF
+25 AADFLKKPEFAF
-37 GLSSVLAGAGFMFPS
+37 GLSSVLAGAGFVFPS

-61 VALSVYSRS
+61 IALSMYSRS

-80 VPKSSGLIDVNDRSL
+80 VPKSSGLIDINDRSL

-103 DGIIYL
+103 DGIIYV
-109 GNEQETNEEIWM
+109 GNEQETNEEIWI

-200 PQEVKM
+200 PQEIKM
-206 SHTMNPFAVGS
+206 SNTLNPFAVGS

-222 QLTVSLMS
+222 QLVVSLMS

-255 RDKYG
+255 RDNYG

-267 IRDYFS
+267 IRDYFT
-273 LNKLEELTWA
+273 LPKLEELTWVS
-283 LPETYPGLEET
+283 PETYPGLDGT

-396 GLGARIEGD
+396 GLGAKLEGD

-442 ARSLGFSAIFA
+442 ARSLGFAAIFA

-474 TNSKFCGKMSCVK
+474 TNTKFCGKMSCVK

-504 GGYVGEDSS
+504 GGYVGEETSVL
-513 IIGGRAY
+513 GGRAY

-544 GQWHMFFEGK
+544 GQWHLFFEGK
-554 IIRMKSFYADYSKG
+554 IIRMKSFYADYSKT
-568 GGRNVKAVRVNH
+568 GGRNVQAVRVNH
-580 FLRVRRP
+580 FLKVRRP

-597 TRETFA
+597 TRDTFA
-603 NVLAS
+603 NVIAS
-608 EKGFS
+608 ERGFS

-636 LSPEKSRLEQIIGAL
+636 LTPGRSRLEQVIGAL

-661 EDAMGGLVAAYSSE
+661 EDAMGGLVAAYNSDDGSSMGFDAG
-675 DDAAFDFDASADPVA
+675 DDPSGSFDFTTD
-690 SPVGGPIGS
+690 GS
-699 DFSQPTAV
+699 TSQPNAV
-707 DFVSSLTGGHGADY
+707 DFVSSLAVGHGRTSDMG
-721 AQAPPRRGSI
+721 QASSS
-731 PGLLDADSQDSPRW
+731 GLLGPEAADSPRW
-745 DDFNEEDI
+745 DDFSEQDM
-753 LGPDVGD
+753 LDADVGD

-765 PSFLSDAEIYEA
+765 PSFLSDAEVFE
-777 GSASKTVRTEWPVD
+777 GPSDSKTVRTEWPIDSAVD
-791 PGVEE
+791 EL
-796 MLDHGIFASAD
+796 LDHGIFAPTD
-807 DVVAFESATLSGF
+807 DVVAIESATVAGF
-820 TPEFKTEPTEDG
+820 MPEFKTGDVDDG

-840 QALMAI
+840 QALMDI
-846 QRRLGN
+846 QRRLGD
-852 SNDEASLAASVTVRA
+852 SSDEASLAASVTVRA

-888 IMIAQRVSTALAALD
+888 ILIAQRVSSALAALD

>member
-8 EYDPDKL
+8 EYDPDRL
-15 IRDTRPFGDR
+15 IRDTRPFGDK
-25 AADYLKKPEFAF
+25 AADFLKKPEFAF
-37 GLSSVLAGAGFMFPS
+37 GLSSVLAGAGFVFPS

-61 VALSVYSRS
+61 IALSMYSRS

-80 VPKSSGLIDVNDRSL
+80 VPKSSGLIDINDRSL

-103 DGIIYL
+103 DGIIYV
-109 GNEQETNEEIWM
+109 GNEQETNEEIWI

-200 PQEVKM
+200 PQEIKM
-206 SHTMNPFAVGS
+206 SNTLNPFAVGS

-222 QLTVSLMS
+222 QLVVSLMS

-255 RDKYG
+255 RDNYG

-267 IRDYFS
+267 IREYFT
-273 LNKLEELTWA
+273 LPKLEELTWVS
-283 LPETYPGLEET
+283 PETYPGLDGT

-396 GLGARIEGD
+396 GLGAKLEGD
-405 WDKIIESKPTT
+405 WDRIIESKPTT

-442 ARSLGFSAIFA
+442 ARSLGFAAIFA

-474 TNSKFCGKMSCVK
+474 TNTKFCGKMSCVK

-504 GGYVGEDSS
+504 GGYVGEETSVL
-513 IIGGRAY
+513 GGRAY
-520 RDGDNASIEKFER
+520 RDGDNASIEKLER

-544 GQWHMFFEGK
+544 GQWHLFFEGK
-554 IIRMKSFYADYSKG
+554 IIRMKSFYADYSKA
-568 GGRNVKAVRVNH
+568 GGRNVQAVRVNH
-580 FLRVRRP
+580 FLKVRRP

-597 TRETFA
+597 TRDTFA
-603 NVLAS
+603 NVIAS
-608 EKGFS
+608 ERGFS

-636 LSPEKSRLEQIIGAL
+636 LTPGRSRLEQVIGAL

-661 EDAMGGLVAAYSSE
+661 EDAMGGLVAAYNSDDGSSMGFDAG
-675 DDAAFDFDASADPVA
+675 DDPSGSFDFTTD
-690 SPVGGPIGS
+690 GS
-699 DFSQPTAV
+699 TSQPNAV
-707 DFVSSLTGGHGADY
+707 DFVSSLAVGHGRTSDMG
-721 AQAPPRRGSI
+721 QASSS
-731 PGLLDADSQDSPRW
+731 GLLGPEAADSPRW
-745 DDFNEEDI
+745 DDFNEQDM
-753 LGPDVGD
+753 LDADVGD

-765 PSFLSDAEIYEA
+765 PSFLSDAEVFE
-777 GSASKTVRTEWPVD
+777 GPSDTKTVRTEWPIDSAVD
-791 PGVEE
+791 EL
-796 MLDHGIFASAD
+796 LDHGIFAPTD
-807 DVVAFESATLSGF
+807 DVVAIESATVAGF
-820 TPEFKTEPTEDG
+820 MPEFKTGDVDDG

-840 QALMAI
+840 QALMDI
-846 QRRLGN
+846 QRRLGD
-852 SNDEASLAASVTVRA
+852 SSDEASLAASVTVRA

-888 IMIAQRVSTALAALD
+888 ILIAQRVSSALAALD

>member
-8 EYDPDKL
+8 EYDPDRL
-15 IRDTRPFGDR
+15 IRDTRPFADK

-37 GLSSVLAGAGFMFPS
+37 GLSGLLVGAGFLFPS
-52 LVEPFALSA
+52 VVEPFALSGL
-61 VALSVYSRS
+61 ALSMYSRS

-103 DGIIYL
+103 GGIIYL
-109 GNEQETNEEIWM
+109 GNEQETNEEIWL
-121 TDSMARTHMLFMGT
+121 TDTMARTHMLFMGT

-200 PQEVKM
+200 PQEIKM
-206 SHTMNPFAVGS
+206 SNTLNPFAVGS

-222 QLTVSLMS
+222 QLVVSLMS

-255 RDKYG
+255 RDNYG

-267 IRDYFS
+267 IREYFI
-273 LNKLEELTWA
+273 LPKLEELTWVS
-283 LPETYPGLEET
+283 PETYPGLEGT

-396 GLGARIEGD
+396 GLGAKLEGD

-474 TNSKFCGKMSCVK
+474 TNTKFCGKMSCVK

-504 GGYVGEDSS
+504 GGYVGEESS
-513 IIGGRAY
+513 ILGGRAY

-544 GQWHMFFEGK
+544 GQWHLFFEGK
-554 IIRMKSFYADYSKG
+554 ILRIKSFYADYSKG
-568 GGRNVKAVRVNH
+568 GGRNVQDVRVNH
-580 FLRVRRP
+580 FLKVRRP
-587 DMHEV
+587 DIHEI

-597 TRETFA
+597 TRDTFA
-603 NVLAS
+603 NVMAS

-625 MLSDFLECASS
+625 MLSDFLECAAT
-636 LSPEKSRLEQIIGAL
+636 LSPEQTRLEQIIGAL
-651 ASAQQSDGVH
+651 ASAQQSDGIH
-661 EDAMGGLVAAYSSE
+661 EDAMGGLVAAYTSDEDSSVGF
-675 DDAAFDFDASADPVA
+675 DASVDSPAAFDPRQTSATRAP
-690 SPVGGPIGS
+690 SE
-699 DFSQPTAV
+699 V
-707 DFVSSLTGGHGADY
+707 DFVSSIAAGQGGAGDQ
-721 AQAPPRRGSI
+721 AQAAISN
-731 PGLLDADSQDSPRW
+731 LLGPDTNDAPRW
-745 DDFNEEDI
+745 DEFNEADLI
-753 LGPDVGD
+753 DADVGD
-760 EGDVD
+760 EADVD
-765 PSFLSDAEIYEA
+765 PSFLSDAEEVN
-777 GSASKTVRTEWPVD
+777 GSEKGKTVRTEWPIDPVVD
-791 PGVEE
+791 EL
-796 MLDHGIFASAD
+796 LDHGIFAPVD
-807 DVVAFESATLSGF
+807 DVVAIESAAISGF
-820 TPEFKTEPTEDG
+820 VPEFKAEEGAEG

-846 QRRLGN
+846 QKRLGD
-852 SNDEASLAASVTVRA
+852 STDEASLAASVTVRA

-888 IMIAQRVSTALAALD
+888 ILIAQRVSSALAELD
-903 EKVRDDAQR
+903 ERVRDAAQR

>member
-8 EYDPDKL
+8 EYDPDRL
-15 IRDTRPFGDR
+15 IRDTRPFGDK
-25 AADYLKKPEFAF
+25 AADFLKKPEFAF
-37 GLSSVLAGAGFMFPS
+37 GLSSVLAGAGFVFPS

-61 VALSVYSRS
+61 IALSMYSRS

-80 VPKSSGLIDVNDRSL
+80 VPKSSGLIDINDRSL

-103 DGIIYL
+103 DGIIYV
-109 GNEQETNEEIWM
+109 GNEQETNEEIWI

-200 PQEVKM
+200 PQEIKM
-206 SHTMNPFAVGS
+206 SNTLNPFAVGS

-222 QLTVSLMS
+222 QLVVSLMS

-255 RDKYG
+255 RDNYG

-267 IRDYFS
+267 IREYFT
-273 LNKLEELTWA
+273 LPKLEELTWVS
-283 LPETYPGLEET
+283 PETYPGLDGT

-396 GLGARIEGD
+396 GLGAKLEGD
-405 WDKIIESKPTT
+405 WDRIIESKPTT

-442 ARSLGFSAIFA
+442 ARSLGFAAIFA

-474 TNSKFCGKMSCVK
+474 TNTKFCGKMSCVK

-504 GGYVGEDSS
+504 GGYVGEETSVL
-513 IIGGRAY
+513 GGRAY

-544 GQWHMFFEGK
+544 GQWHLFFEGK
-554 IIRMKSFYADYSKG
+554 IIRMKSFYADYSKA
-568 GGRNVKAVRVNH
+568 GGRNVQAVRVNH
-580 FLRVRRP
+580 FLKVRRP

-597 TRETFA
+597 TRDTFA
-603 NVLAS
+603 NVIAS
-608 EKGFS
+608 ERGFS

-636 LSPEKSRLEQIIGAL
+636 LTPGRSRLEQVIGAL

-661 EDAMGGLVAAYSSE
+661 EDAMGGLVAAYNSDDGSSMGFDAG
-675 DDAAFDFDASADPVA
+675 DDPSGSFDFMTDAST
-690 SPVGGPIGS
+690 
-699 DFSQPTAV
+699 SQPNAV
-707 DFVSSLTGGHGADY
+707 DFVSSLAVGHGRTSDMG
-721 AQAPPRRGSI
+721 QASSS
-731 PGLLDADSQDSPRW
+731 GLLGPEAADSPRW
-745 DDFNEEDI
+745 DDFSEQDM
-753 LGPDVGD
+753 LDADVGD

-765 PSFLSDAEIYEA
+765 PSFLSDAEVFE
-777 GSASKTVRTEWPVD
+777 GPSDSKTVRTEWPIDSAVD
-791 PGVEE
+791 EL
-796 MLDHGIFASAD
+796 LDHGIFAPTD
-807 DVVAFESATLSGF
+807 DVVAIESATVAGF
-820 TPEFKTEPTEDG
+820 MPEFKTGDVDDG

-840 QALMAI
+840 QALMDI
-846 QRRLGN
+846 QRRLGD
-852 SNDEASLAASVTVRA
+852 SSDEASLAASVTVRA

-888 IMIAQRVSTALAALD
+888 ILIAQRVSSALAALD